1 MKATENTYPNKEQIL
16 WMAFLNGDQESYT
29 KLYELFIRDMYR
41 YGTSLVTTSDAFV
54 LDCIHDVFTE
64 IWAKRSRLSVP
75 DNVKYYLLKALK
87 TRIMH
92 LLDRKERSFKPLS
105 EVDLQ
110 IFEPNDLEIIEE
122 LEVANSR
129 QERLKILIAQLPNR
143 QQEALKLRF
152 IENLNYTEIGD
163 LLEVNTQSAK
173 NLVFRAIEKLRG
185 WIVLPFI
192 NLFLYFFGLK

>member
-1 MKATENTYPNKEQIL
+1 MKATENTYSNKEQIL
-16 WMAFLNGDQESYT
+16 WVAFLNGDQESYSQ
-29 KLYELFIRDMYR
+29 LYELFIRDMYR

-92 LLDRKERSFKPLS
+92 LLERKERSFKPLS

-110 IFEPNDLEIIEE
+110 MFETNDLEIIEE
-122 LEVANSR
+122 LEVASSR

-152 IENLNYTEIGD
+152 IENLNYAEIGN

-185 WIVLPFI
+185 WIILPFI
-192 NLFLYFFGLK
+192 NFFYIFLG

>member
-185 WIVLPFI
+185 WIILPFI
-192 NLFLYFFGLK
+192 NFFYIFLG

>member
-1 MKATENTYPNKEQIL
+1 MKDVENSYSKEEQKL
-16 WMAFLNGDQESYT
+16 WLAFLSGDEESYT
-29 KLYELFIRDMYR
+29 QLYKLYIRHMYR

-64 IWAKRSRLSVP
+64 LWAKRNRLSVP

-92 LLDRKERSFKPLS
+92 LLERKERSFKPLS
-105 EVDLQ
+105 DVDFEV
-110 IFEPNDLEIIEE
+110 FEPNDLEILEE
-122 LEVANSR
+122 LDSANSR

-152 IENLNYTEIGD
+152 IENLNYTEIGNV
-163 LLEVNTQSAK
+163 LEVNTQSAK

-192 NLFLYFFGLK
+192 NFFYIFLA

>member
-16 WMAFLNGDQESYT
+16 WMAFLNGDQDSYT

-92 LLDRKERSFKPLS
+92 LLERKERSFKPLS

-192 NLFLYFFGLK
+192 NFFYIFLG

>member
-1 MKATENTYPNKEQIL
+1 MKTTENSYSKKEQEL
-16 WMAFLNGDQESYT
+16 WIAFLNGDEESYAQ
-29 KLYELFIRDMYR
+29 LYELYIRDMYR
-41 YGTSLVTTSDAFV
+41 YGSSLVTTSDAFV

-64 IWAKRSRLSVP
+64 IWAKRGRLSVP

-92 LLDRKERSFKPLS
+92 LLGRKERSFKPLS
-105 EVDLQ
+105 EVDLSV
-110 IFEPNDLEIIEE
+110 FEPNDLEILEE

-129 QERLKILIAQLPNR
+129 QERLKILVAQLPNR

-152 IENLNYTEIGD
+152 IENLNYEEIGNI
-163 LLEVNTQSAK
+163 LEVNTQSAK

-192 NLFLYFFGLK
+192 NFFYIFLG

>member
-1 MKATENTYPNKEQIL
+1 MTATENTHPNKEQIL
-16 WMAFLNGDQESYT
+16 WMAFLDGDQESYT

-92 LLDRKERSFKPLS
+92 LLERKERSFKPLS

-192 NLFLYFFGLK
+192 NFFYIFLG

>member
-92 LLDRKERSFKPLS
+92 LLERKERSFKPLS

-152 IENLNYTEIGD
+152 IENLNYNEIGD

-192 NLFLYFFGLK
+192 NFFYIFLG

>member
-1 MKATENTYPNKEQIL
+1 LKAAEKNHDSKTEREL
-16 WMAFLNGDQESYT
+16 WLAFLDGDEDSYT
-29 KLYELFIRDMYR
+29 QLYKLFIRDMYR

-64 IWAKRSRLSVP
+64 LWAKRSRLSVP
-75 DNVKYYLLKALK
+75 DHVKYYLLKALK

-92 LLDRKERSFKPLS
+92 LLERKERSFRQLS
-105 EVDLQ
+105 EVD
-110 IFEPNDLEIIEE
+110 IEVFEPNDFEILEE
-122 LEVANSR
+122 LNSANSR

-152 IENLNYTEIGD
+152 IENLDYTEIGNV
-163 LLEVNTQSAK
+163 LEVNTQSAK

-185 WIVLPFI
+185 WIILPFI
-192 NLFLYFFGLK
+192 NFFYIFLG

>member
-1 MKATENTYPNKEQIL
+1 LKATENTYPNKEQIL

-185 WIVLPFI
+185 WIILPFI
-192 NLFLYFFGLK
+192 NFFYIFLG